1 MGHACIGRFI
11 KNPAAAFIFQRTGRF
26 FQRTGGR
33 FQRIHRSYLVNLS
46 LVREF
51 TRTSVI
57 LEGGVTLP
65 VSDLYRTAL
74 REALGKV

>member
-1 MGHACIGRFI
+1 
-11 KNPAAAFIFQRTGRF
+11 
-26 FQRTGGR
+26 
-33 FQRIHRSYLVNLS
+33 VNLS

-65 VSDLYRTAL
+65 VSDLYRPAL
-74 REALGKV
+74 REALGNR